1 MLCKV
6 KRPLRA
12 LQEVGK
18 RAEPLPPTYR
28 VSFVT
33 SLHLA
38 LARPCAQVKMGLHFG
53 SFPEGH
59 ERAAKMGLH
68 PATASHRSGSL
79 AGGPTAAPHQS
90 ASPLGLP
97 PLLFP
102 LSFLPALVP
111 ALPEGEFWGNST
123 DLEFRE
129 SEDPINHW
137 VLLQTARRLQHRGTP
152 DWPMGCRGT
161 PAAQVP
167 FLIVGHWPGTHKTLP
182 KEQAVR
188 KIRIC
193 EGKAR
198 EGSEFLLGCAG
209 RGLQC
214 TNSIRSHLS
223 IPVTLKRVAKKI
235 HFLHPE

>member
-1 MLCKV
+1 M
-6 KRPLRA
+6 
-12 LQEVGK
+12 GK

-68 PATASHRSGSL
+68 PATASHTSGSL

-97 PLLFP
+97 PLLLP

-111 ALPEGEFWGNST
+111 ALAEGEFWGNST

-129 SEDPINHW
+129 SQDPINHW

-152 DWPMGCRGT
+152 DWPMGCHGT
-161 PAAQVP
+161 QAAQVP
-167 FLIVGHWPGTHKTLP
+167 FHIIGHCPGTHKTLP
-182 KEQAVR
+182 KDPGSEKNKNMR
-188 KIRIC
+188 R
-193 EGKAR
+193 EGKGRQRVSAWLRR
-198 EGSEFLLGCAG
+198 EGSAVHKQHPLPSLHTSDIEASCKKNPFSSP
-209 RGLQC
+209 RIEKKKKKRHLQ
-214 TNSIRSHLS
+214 
-223 IPVTLKRVAKKI
+223 P
-235 HFLHPE
+235 